1 MCSRTEICI
10 RKKNSCLAGGI
21 CAKPHGWKCSFAGRR
36 GSVGWLCVI
45 LSGLRC
51 SRSRST
57 PLQAG
62 EMGFLPQ
69 PRALALKLD
78 GCFPT
83 WKSGLGFF
91 FGSAFDPAE
100 LLFSYPEIRVG
111 FFGNQHLIQLSCNA
125 HPRARSLKSTLGI
138 SLVPQGSA
146 SCTSVWIFTG
156 CHSPTSSLLPFKK
169 IQISGVKWVGQRIYK
184 KYLSSS

>member
-21 CAKPHGWKCSFAGRR
+21 CAKPHSWKCGFAGRR

-69 PRALALKLD
+69 PRALTLKLD

-111 FFGNQHLIQLSCNA
+111 FFWGSAFDPAELQCTS
-125 HPRARSLKSTLGI
+125 
-138 SLVPQGSA
+138 QGSEPQKHFGNIP
-146 SCTSVWIFTG
+146 C
-156 CHSPTSSLLPFKK
+156 SSRQCLVHKPLDFHRLPQSHQFFAA
-169 IQISGVKWVGQRIYK
+169 I
-184 KYLSSS
+184 